1 MFAGSAPLHRQ
12 DVSRLLLALPHQE
25 VAVLPQQ
32 LLNLQSGNNSVVPGL
47 LFQRK
52 LHVLSHRATREG
64 LMRQSAKKKITNF
77 KDVLTKKKKR
87 KETTVSRVKDDSV
100 EDI

>member
-1 MFAGSAPLHRQ
+1 MFAGSAPVHRQ

-52 LHVLSHRATREG
+52 LHVLPHGATREG
-64 LMRQSAKKKITNF
+64 LMRRSAKRKSPMLKMCSQ
-77 KDVLTKKKKR
+77 KKKL
-87 KETTVSRVKDDSV
+87 KETTVSGVKDDSV